1 MIFGPG
7 QDTYTMIL
15 EIDYITKKQTM
26 PLPKIKKEKKKGNIA
41 KELIGEHKTQFMYL
55 QWKGMKMSAKWHISA
70 EGPQYPYFSVG
81 VDDAHLLP

>member
-26 PLPKIKKEKKKGNIA
+26 PLPDMKKEKKKEI
-41 KELIGEHKTQFMYL
+41 
-55 QWKGMKMSAKWHISA
+55 
-70 EGPQYPYFSVG
+70 
-81 VDDAHLLP
+81 